1 MSLVVRFIRDESGAT
16 ATEFG
21 LIVAGIS
28 LAIVT
33 LAFSMATQLRNLYV
47 HVLE

>member
-1 MSLVVRFIRDESGAT
+1 MSLVMRFIKDESGAT
-16 ATEFG
+16 AAEFG